1 MNSGMEPLV
10 SPGDVPPTPQRWSPD
25 SYEGSQLPISAAPT
39 DVLTVSPRESATE
52 DRDVVDG
59 SQPEDA
65 SDASIDRS
73 KIAQA
78 ALRPSPKNQQAF
90 DMESVKALLRNFLDN
105 VKEGETER
113 SSYFDGLLKQWLD
126 ISRTD
131 RAHNLLIYILG
142 DRSGQYDDRMLD
154 IQGLDSIDRT
164 KLFVLDQQGLR
175 REVCI
180 HLAKMTSAMNTDPFN
195 APELNMAI
203 RLHEMCDLK
212 GEQLNIKP
220 VAVKRE
226 NILQKSL
233 FEERYHQ
240 QSAIRDPYS
249 SLAERD
255 TSVEIDTAK
264 SFQDWASP
272 PHVPCGSLA
281 VNSSDNKQVM
291 VIMPETYRFKFLIVN
306 AKAQA
311 LHDWIVSQSADLQPS
326 EIALAETDPNV
337 RWGLKLAC
345 KTQLSNINEWLSSSL
360 SPRDAQECS
369 SQCELLGAV
378 VCTSSKLRS
387 PELFH
392 YAVLLNPGMLSLT
405 AWEDIG
411 STIDLRHFLSYQ
423 NS

>member
-1 MNSGMEPLV
+1 MEQLV
-10 SPGDVPPTPQRWSPD
+10 SQRVVPPTPQRWSPD
-25 SYEGSQLPISAAPT
+25 SYEGSQLPISTAPT
-39 DVLTVSPRESATE
+39 DVLTVSSRESTTE

-65 SDASIDRS
+65 SDASIDKS
-73 KIAQA
+73 GIAQA
-78 ALRPSPKNQQAF
+78 ALRCSPKNQQAF

-131 RAHNLLIYILG
+131 RTHNLLVYVLG
-142 DRSGQYDDRMLD
+142 DRSGQYDNRKLS
-154 IQGLDSIDRT
+154 IQGLESIDRT

-175 REVCI
+175 REVCV

-195 APELNMAI
+195 AAEVNVAI

-212 GEQLNIKP
+212 GEPLNVKP
-220 VAVKRE
+220 VPVKRE
-226 NILQKSL
+226 NILQKGL
-233 FEERYHQ
+233 LEERYHQ
-240 QSAIRDPYS
+240 PSAIKDSYP
-249 SLAERD
+249 SL
-255 TSVEIDTAK
+255 TKGKNPVEIDTAK

-272 PHVPCGSLA
+272 PHVPCGPLA
-281 VNSSDNKQVM
+281 VKSSDNKQVL

-306 AKAQA
+306 AESQA

-326 EIALAETDPNV
+326 EIALAEADPNV

-345 KTQLSNINEWLSSSL
+345 NTQLSNVNEWLSSDL
-360 SPRDAQECS
+360 SPRDSRECS

-378 VCTSSKLRS
+378 VCASSKLRS

-392 YAVLLNPGMLSLT
+392 YAILLNPGMLSLT
-405 AWEDIG
+405 AWEEIG

>member
-1 MNSGMEPLV
+1 MEQLV
-10 SPGDVPPTPQRWSPD
+10 SQGDVSPAPQRWSPD

-59 SQPEDA
+59 SQPDDT
-65 SDASIDRS
+65 SDASMDRS
-73 KIAQA
+73 KITQA
-78 ALRPSPKNQQAF
+78 ALRSSPKNQQAF
-90 DMESVKALLRNFLDN
+90 DMESIKALLRNFLDN

-113 SSYFDGLLKQWLD
+113 SSYLDGLLKQWLD

-131 RAHNLLIYILG
+131 RAHNLLIYVLG
-142 DRSGQYDDRMLD
+142 DRSGQYDNRMLD
-154 IQGLDSIDRT
+154 IQGLDSTDRT

-175 REVCI
+175 REVCV
-180 HLAKMTSAMNTDPFN
+180 HLAKMTSAMNTDPIN
-195 APELNMAI
+195 ASELNVAI

-212 GEQLNIKP
+212 GEQLNTKP

-226 NILQKSL
+226 NIVQKSFL
-233 FEERYHQ
+233 EERYHQ
-240 QSAIRDPYS
+240 QNAMRDSYPS
-249 SLAERD
+249 VAKRS

-272 PHVPCGSLA
+272 PHVLCGSLA
-281 VNSSDNKQVM
+281 VKSSDIKQVL

-306 AKAQA
+306 AKDQA
-311 LHDWIVSQSADLQPS
+311 LHDWIVSQSAELQPS
-326 EIALAETDPNV
+326 EIARAEADPNV

-345 KTQLSNINEWLSSSL
+345 KTQLSNINEWLSNNL
-360 SPRDAQECS
+360 SPRDARECS

-378 VCTSSKLRS
+378 VCASSKLRS

-405 AWEDIG
+405 AWEEIG